1 MKASLSVFEPVPSSL
16 SSYSTLKPERVDE
29 ADVQDTTKLFDV
41 ISVTDSEV
49 STSGGGWVVS
59 PSDFSTRKR
68 KGNVSSL
75 SMPGGQRGCFSSFTG
90 SVGGGEF
97 KARDL
102 AASVAQD
109 ADQLT
114 LIRDPRLQPADGVGV
129 DVARHGS
136 LLPGF
141 LRIFLQEQQVK

>member
-1 MKASLSVFEPVPSSL
+1 MKASLSVFEPVPCSL

-49 STSGGGWVVS
+49 STSGGGCVVS

-68 KGNVSSL
+68 KGNGSSL
-75 SMPGGQRGCFSSFTG
+75 SMPGGQRGCFSSLTG
-90 SVGGGEF
+90 SVGGGGEF

-102 AASVAQD
+102 AASMAQD

-129 DVARHGS
+129 DVAWHGS

-141 LRIFLQEQQVK
+141 LRIFLQE